1 MGPCIV
7 EAMWAGIAFV
17 AMAVSL
23 AEASPAPS
31 SSLPCPD
38 PSEVESQLLRLGVA
52 GGTRPEI
59 TVADDK
65 MRVVLHGQDGSTLGS
80 RQVEAPASCHERATV
95 AAVLVA
101 TWMGV
106 WPQAEEAAIPPPT
119 PAAQPP
125 PKPAFAVGSEPAK
138 PQGADFGLA
147 LMSAY
152 DGNAFASGIA
162 IESRWSLLGP
172 LRGFVGLSATTER
185 EKNVGPGRAGYTRP
199 ALEVGPSLGLG
210 RSRLRGELGLSGRF
224 GLLILRGKGL
234 PVTHVTT
241 RALPGMAA
249 WLRLVFAGKTWSPF
263 VTTGGAYWFGKES
276 ATLDGYP
283 ETAELLP
290 RWDLQVGIGVLWA
303 PGGGG

>member
-1 MGPCIV
+1 
-7 EAMWAGIAFV
+7 MWAGFALVAIAVFF
-17 AMAVSL
+17 
-23 AEASPAPS
+23 AEASPSPS
-31 SSLPCPD
+31 STPPCPD
-38 PSEVESQLLRLGVA
+38 PSEVESQLLRLGVR

-65 MRVVLHGQDGSTLGS
+65 MRVVLHGQDGSILGS
-80 RQVEAPASCHERATV
+80 REVDAPASCHERATV

-106 WPQAEEAAIPPPT
+106 WSQAQEAEH
-119 PAAQPP
+119 PP
-125 PKPAFAVGSEPAK
+125 PKPAVRSPPTPAFASGSEPAK

-152 DGNAFASGIA
+152 DGNEFASGVA
-162 IESRWSLLGP
+162 IESRWRLLGP
-172 LRGFVGLSATTER
+172 LRGGVGLSATTER

-210 RSRLRGELGLSGRF
+210 SSRLRGELGLSGRF

-241 RALPGMAA
+241 RAVPGMAA
-249 WLRLVFAGKTWSPF
+249 WLRLVFAGRTLSPF

-283 ETAELLP
+283 ASAELLP
-290 RWDLQVGIGVLWA
+290 RWDVQIGVGVLWA